1 MFKQKILPLRLGNFH
16 HSDSRNKEKI
26 RKKIGYKKKVGGGC
40 GERVT
45 EWFAAFYS

>member
-16 HSDSRNKEKI
+16 HSNSRNKEKI
-26 RKKIGYKKKVGGGC
+26 RKKIVYEKKVGGGC

-45 EWFAAFYS
+45 VWFAAFYS

>member
-16 HSDSRNKEKI
+16 HSYSRNKGKI
-26 RKKIGYKKKVGGGC
+26 RKKKGHEKKVVRGC

-45 EWFAAFYS
+45 GWFATFYS